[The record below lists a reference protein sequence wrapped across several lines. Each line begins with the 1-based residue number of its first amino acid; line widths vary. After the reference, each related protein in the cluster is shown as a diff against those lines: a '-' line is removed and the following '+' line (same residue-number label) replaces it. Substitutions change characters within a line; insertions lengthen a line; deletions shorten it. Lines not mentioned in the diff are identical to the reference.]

1 MARKTHPL
9 SDVEAR
15 GERSSDCV
23 GSVQQCWIGF
33 GTGFRPGRETDHR
46 IGLALAP
53 EGALWQPI
61 KRRRIVELYEVMR
74 TTSAVRHFTND
85 PLPDEILYTIL
96 DNARFA
102 PSGGNRQGTRI
113 VIIRDPDTRQAL
125 VELTIPATKKYV
137 AQRQAGEN
145 PWNTIYPS
153 RVSDDEIAAAEVP
166 ESFTAPLLQAG
177 VVLVVCVD
185 LRVVAALDKEL
196 DRVGI
201 VGGASVYPLVWNI
214 LLAARNEGFG
224 GTITTMAVAEEPR
237 ICQLLGIPETY
248 AVACVVPL
256 GKPVHQPR
264 RLSRLD
270 VAGLTRIEH
279 WHGEPLTPG
288 RT

>member
-1 MARKTHPL
+1 M
-9 SDVEAR
+9 
-15 GERSSDCV
+15 
-23 GSVQQCWIGF
+23 
-33 GTGFRPGRETDHR
+33 
-46 IGLALAP
+46 
-53 EGALWQPI
+53 
-61 KRRRIVELYEVMR
+61 ELYEVMR

-145 PWNTIYPS
+145 PWNAIHPS

-248 AVACVVPL
+248 AVACVLPL

-270 VAGLTRIEH
+270 VADLTRIEH
-279 WHGEPLTPG
+279 WHGGPLTPG